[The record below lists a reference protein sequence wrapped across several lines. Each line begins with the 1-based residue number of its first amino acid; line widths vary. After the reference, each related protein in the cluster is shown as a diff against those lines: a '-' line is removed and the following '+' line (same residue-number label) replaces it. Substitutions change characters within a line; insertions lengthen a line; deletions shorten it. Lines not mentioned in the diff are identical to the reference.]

1 MKKTL
6 KNLMLLM
13 SLMMAVV
20 ACKYDDGELWDKV
33 NSLDNRLT
41 SIENQLSQMNSDINS
56 ISTIVNALQNKVYVT
71 SVDETE
77 NGYQITFTDGK
88 TVKIANGKDG
98 ENGKDGANGK
108 DAPVISIDEFEGRY
122 YWVQIIDGTK
132 SWLTDKDGAKIPVTG
147 DNGVTP
153 ILKVNTEGYW
163 VISYDRGISFA
174 LLLDETNNPVKAV
187 GKDGKDG
194 EDGQDGYD
202 GIDGMDGDSF
212 FSDVRIEGNEVV
224 LVLADG
230 TELRIPMSVS
240 ESSLE
245 SIVMVKEGIGDWDEA
260 YVTPYGYF
268 SYSEE
273 LPEDESAAGRSINSR
288 SADEKMKVLNFMS
301 KDKKTTAS
309 MLLSATEKLPLQFIT
324 EDGIL
329 NFSFPNDSILE
340 LIYDNGSEL
349 EMLDSI
355 PYSRVKMEE
364 MISKLEYNNHLQ
376 KALYYFI
383 SLVKGHTSTHFGS
396 FISIFE
402 EILKLKIDVDSETI
416 LDKLGLPKEGK
427 TFIFIT
433 NINLWHQ
440 TFVIPKVY
448 YSVVMWTGKASYKV
462 GGSSCTL
469 SGTIWCATQKF
480 NDYGTYGIVCDENP
494 DNLTLEKAE
503 YRGEG
508 YQGKLELSY
517 DVDFRGFK
525 PNTKYYYRAY
535 YKFNSTDH
543 GNLRFKYGDKN
554 GQIGYDHVIKSFVT
568 GDNTLNVD
576 VVMCIDVTGSM
587 SGIINTVKANALS
600 FYDSFNRVC
609 TKNGIGLT
617 SLNTQVIAFRD
628 KNVDAKWL
636 EESPVYSL
644 PAAKN
649 GFESFVNN
657 LRADGGGDI
666 PESGLEALD
675 RAFSKTDWGKDD
687 GYHRQ
692 VVILWTDAPYLKGS
706 SYTSLTPAMIEDK
719 WNDMPSGRRLILFA
733 PSENGFSNGGAWTNI
748 SSWKNLV
755 HSTNLSS
762 GFGDMEHILEMII
775 TELTGRSVSAP
786 TPDNFVELIPKPN
799 Y

>member
-1 MKKTL
+1 MKKTF
-6 KNLMLLM
+6 KSLMLLM
-13 SLMMAVV
+13 SLMVAVV

-33 NSLDNRLT
+33 NSLDDRLT
-41 SIENQLSQMNSDINS
+41 SIESQLSQMNSDINS
-56 ISTIVNALQNKVYVT
+56 ISTIVNALQNKVYVS
-71 SVDETE
+71 SVNEVE

-98 ENGKDGANGK
+98 ADGKDGENGK
-108 DAPVISIDEFEGRY
+108 DAPVISIDEFEGKY
-122 YWVQIIDGTK
+122 YWVQIIDGKK
-132 SWLTDKDGAKIPVTG
+132 SWLTDKSDAKVPVTG
-147 DNGVTP
+147 EDGVTP

-187 GKDGKDG
+187 GKDGEDGKDG
-194 EDGQDGYD
+194 MDGYD
-202 GIDGMDGDSF
+202 GTDGMDGDSF
-212 FSDVRIEGNEVV
+212 FKDVKVEGSELV
-224 LVLADG
+224 LTLADG
-230 TELRIPMSVS
+230 TELRIPLSVS

-245 SIVMVKEGIGDWDEA
+245 SIVMVTEGIGDWDEA

-268 SYSEE
+268 SYSDE
-273 LPEDESAAGRSINSR
+273 LPADEEESRAIGSR
-288 SADEKMKVLNFMS
+288 SLGDKLKALNFLS
-301 KDKKTTAS
+301 TDKKTSAS
-309 MLLSATEKLPLQFIT
+309 MILSATEGLPLQLIT

-340 LIYDNGSEL
+340 LIHDNGSEL

-355 PYSRVKMEE
+355 AYSHTKMEE
-364 MISKLEYNNHLQ
+364 AVAKKGYNNHLQ
-376 KALYYFI
+376 KALYFFNA
-383 SLVKGHTSTHFGS
+383 LVKGHTGSHFGS
-396 FISIFE
+396 FISMFDD
-402 EILKLKIDVDSETI
+402 ILKLKIDIESETTI
-416 LDKLGLPKEGK
+416 EKLGLPKEGT
-427 TFIFIT
+427 TFTFVTKI
-433 NINLWHQ
+433 NIWHQ
-440 TFVIPKVY
+440 TIVIPKVY

-480 NDYGTYGIVCDENP
+480 NEYGTYGIVCDENP
-494 DNLTLEKAE
+494 DNLLLGKAE
-503 YRGEG
+503 YEGEG
-508 YQGKLELSY
+508 FQDKLELSY

-535 YKFNSTDH
+535 YKFNSSDH

-554 GQIGYDHVIKSFVT
+554 AQVGYDYVIKSFTT

-587 SGIINTVKANALS
+587 SDIINTVKNNALS
-600 FYDSFNRVC
+600 FYDSFNNTC
-609 TKNGIGLT
+609 IKNGIGLT

-628 KNVDAKWL
+628 KNVDTNWL

-644 PAAKN
+644 PADKN
-649 GFESFVNN
+649 SFESFVNG

-666 PESGLEALD
+666 PESSLEALE

-706 SYTSLTPAMIEDK
+706 AYTGLTPAIVEKK
-719 WNDMPSGRRLILFA
+719 WNDMPSGRRFILFA
-733 PSENGFSNGGAWTNI
+733 PNDNSFSNGGAWSNI
-748 SSWKNLV
+748 SSWKNLM
-755 HSTNLSS
+755 HSTNLGA
-762 GFGDMEHILEMII
+762 GFGDMEHILEKII
-775 TELTGRSVSAP
+775 TELTGRSVAAP
-786 TPDNFVELIPKPN
+786 ATPSNFVELIPRPN
-799 Y
+799 N